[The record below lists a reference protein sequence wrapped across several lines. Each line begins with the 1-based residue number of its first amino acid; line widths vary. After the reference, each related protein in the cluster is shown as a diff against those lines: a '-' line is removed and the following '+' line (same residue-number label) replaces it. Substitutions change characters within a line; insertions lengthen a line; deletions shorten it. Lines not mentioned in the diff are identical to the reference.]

1 MKDDKD
7 VQRAYEMLAMLHTE
21 TMAELVATQQRMDAM
36 SRSWWRMLKHRIKV
50 LLNME
55 NRYDS

>member
-1 MKDDKD
+1 MTDDKD

-21 TMAELVATQQRMDAM
+21 TMAELVATRQRMDAM
-36 SRSWWRMLKHRIKV
+36 SRNWWWMLKHRIKV

>member
-1 MKDDKD
+1 MTNDKD

-21 TMAELVATQQRMDAM
+21 TTAELVATQQRMDAM
-36 SRSWWRMLKHRIKV
+36 SRNWWWMLKHRIKV

-55 NRYDS
+55 NRYDC